1 MLRAAVFL
9 GAILSASPA
18 LAGWQWTEWG
28 MTVDEVLKIA
38 PKEVE
43 ASPTGDG
50 ETVYAYIEAAGFPF
64 SAQLNFFGSGRLNEV
79 VLFPVEKQCPEIIS
93 AMVLTYGEGGYRG
106 RNRIGYDVITWSD
119 FRSGNRVELRTNVCS
134 IMYSPLNTPN
144 ENGGL

>member
-43 ASPTGDG
+43 ASPSGDG
-50 ETVYAYIEAAGFPF
+50 ETVYAYIEATG
-64 SAQLNFFGSGRLNEV
+64 V
-79 VLFPVEKQCPEIIS
+79 
-93 AMVLTYGEGGYRG
+93 
-106 RNRIGYDVITWSD
+106 
-119 FRSGNRVELRTNVCS
+119 
-134 IMYSPLNTPN
+134 
-144 ENGGL
+144 